1 MQKAMFI
8 RKPSNIEEVIHSE
21 YNSSKAEPYQVVETM
36 VIANILY
43 DHFTNN
49 LLKDNPWF
57 AGGKGGQKN
66 NVSQVIE
73 IRSPNRKTLLVNP
86 EGYENARYVA
96 AI

>member
-8 RKPSNIEEVIHSE
+8 RKPSNIDDVVSSE
-21 YNSSKAEPYQVVETM
+21 YNPKYAEPYQVVETM
-36 VIANILY
+36 VIANMLY

-49 LLKDNPWF
+49 LLQDNPWF

-86 EGYENARYVA
+86 EGYEHARYVA